1 MAASTTTLRYPGY
14 MNNDLIGLIASL
26 IPTPRLHYL
35 MTGYTPLTTDTQVS
49 SKFTKD
55 RHMQNHIPKFTIMRT
70 FTCVIIMHLSKIYC
84 ICTKGTSVCNYM
96 YCTKGVLVYM
106 HTCICIQKYTIVYNI
121 MSMCKCMYEMYTS
134 TMLIWNVY

>member
-55 RHMQNHIPKFTIMRT
+55 RHMQNHIPKFTMRT
-70 FTCVIIMHLSKIYC
+70 FTCVICTCQKFTAYVQKVHQSVI
-84 ICTKGTSVCNYM
+84 ICTAQKVCSSICIHVYVYKNIQLSIILCLCANA
-96 YCTKGVLVYM
+96 CTKCTPVLNDRVHPSY
-106 HTCICIQKYTIVYNI
+106 H
-121 MSMCKCMYEMYTS
+121 
-134 TMLIWNVY
+134 